1 MHLGEK
7 NMSGIKPPEL
17 THRFALL
24 TSMFCLISINQKAQA
39 APEAIR
45 TLRDEIR
52 TERIQQR
59 MVERVERL
67 ESRRE
72 LRDIR
77 IERSIDRR
85 AISNESL
92 RNVSHLQNHRAIA
105 KHSQVQSVDRS
116 TTDIKTLLTAT
127 TPRLSGTISD
137 TGRTA
142 KQIDLDLT
150 SADSKIILG
159 SKLFGE
165 KDSVT
170 INVGGEQRT
179 FQAGEKVTAG
189 QFVAINQVFESG
201 SQSLILDKNGAA
213 AGGSFSINSVANP
226 KVSDLV
232 IAAGVT
238 GINDFATDRRV
249 VVRGDLTNYGSIIGT
264 TSDERFTSGAL
275 FGRNISNETGA
286 SIATRSSSAASGAS
300 KTASDLSLTLSAS
313 ERIKNAGSIV
323 SGGNLTLTSDAGLLA
338 NSGLIASTGGNISIT
353 SGDSTKSIDVQATGG
368 RFDAAGSINIRDDA
382 YRGSA
387 GVNLNGGDYHSQS
400 LNIFSG
406 EGVIEGIVGE
416 VSGQL
421 NTVAG
426 IEHFYASTELLKIGN
441 NCITGDPTFANSAG
455 GIVIQGK
462 NTFGEAVA
470 FLANGDITA
479 DGTAQIV
486 AKGYNV
492 YMIAGAALSVSAGP
506 ETSTV
511 PGSAIGAGTTATV
524 DFNSGN
530 GGNIDL
536 TGSSVATIIDTSSST
551 GNAGNVVLAARAN
564 GLIGGQIK
572 LSQTSLIDA
581 SSTFTDGDGGNV
593 STFAGANPTAPAI
606 TMQLGSIKTDAGP
619 GTGGSGNLSLNTAQ
633 PAATGGSTLT
643 FDSLGQI
650 ISGGPIVA
658 GTPSVNGKISINNIS
673 ATGSKGGV
681 VSIIAGSDISTGTI
695 TSAGDVAISGTSVT
709 EAAITSAGNITILT
723 SLLHND
729 GAITSTANAGKIL
742 VQSFGALSLEG
753 TGSFGLT
760 GGGAGSIRLDATGAN
775 PLALTSSHTF
785 NPGSTGS
792 VTFTSEDDGGSITI
806 APSTTLTF
814 NDGGTLNIGTPILEF
829 LGTGSSLVAAMASD
843 IKVTSGGGTF
853 PLMIVTPD
861 NGVATISTAGGT
873 IDFTPTLGEDLIFAN
888 PVGINESKLNLLGGP
903 VTTNTVSAATF
914 VSSAMH
920 LNSDNSL
927 AMSANGAGGIIG
939 LAFQPYVGGFVNG
952 NQTTQFDGYSLD
964 TVKALLQQLKNDGY
978 TDVATYSQGSFYFG
992 GQFYGPTAAT
1002 AGSNKFNI
1010 QAAAEIGLG
1019 VSAGVFQQGVNG
1031 DGFNVADTTQELTY
1045 ILQQAQLFPG
1055 TVKEIILCNESI
1067 FGAGSLND
1075 LNTLMAS
1082 AIALRNSTPVT
1093 PGSSTMFTS
1102 DTLPITTRQRWDVLA
1117 GVNNNANPLQSA
1129 LKTLINTCEGHIY
1142 ANMYAYF
1149 DGSLPDSW
1157 STAPSD
1163 QSAFTAAVTGSMSGT
1178 LNALSTAFQGQSIA
1192 TNIRIGET
1200 GWPTMGLRAPPLGPA
1215 PALGNVTLSNWYF
1228 QAMKTWSA
1236 SNSVPTVIFQAYDQ
1250 PWQTVPAAQ
1259 VPTTAGSSEG
1269 FFGLYTAN
1277 GTSTATSFTLTSIT
1291 NKFAPGNSFSIAAVG
1306 TSARMLSN
1314 AGTITATNVVIN
1326 TPKLD
1331 NTGLISSISAAGSVS
1346 VSSDTDLDLVGGGTI
1361 SRTGG
1366 GTGAINFTTIGAN
1379 DLEVRGSHTF
1389 NAGAGNEVNFNA
1401 VADGASFTL
1410 AQGAVINLPTN
1421 NTKVAINSEHFLRNG
1436 TIDTNRTT
1444 NPNTIVSVNSKDD
1457 TTIASSVGALDISG
1471 MDINVAAGH
1480 LALLSAGDIIN
1491 SGDAISIDLNVA
1503 GGGGNLVVMAGY
1515 NFDDITLGSADPFY
1529 VLNATPSLG
1538 SVIFNAAGHEV
1549 NINTSGTTGGGKVE
1563 AYATGPINLNNVTTG
1578 GGNSTSGSVTLT
1590 GNGVVVGQIDT
1601 TASSPADA
1609 GAVSIQSGTVVHNGV
1624 HVNGG
1629 VIESGNFS
1637 VNNFGGNISVG
1648 DINAAQSSV
1657 LIQTN
1662 DASISFKS
1670 TTPIAHKLS
1679 LLAGT
1684 GTLNLPTNNLTVL
1697 QDSVGNGG
1705 SLAVSAST
1713 YAGLTGPLVLS
1724 ASAIGTGHGGSV
1736 SFVNTSNSDLVV
1748 DQTTMQIS
1756 ADGVNGG
1763 SVAVAGGGNVRIDLT
1778 GNAIAAGPSGANGN
1792 GASFDFSAGNNG
1804 SGTLLIL
1811 GTLDASGVNAG
1822 TSGDVKLASNS
1833 SETFK
1838 ISSSRAKN
1846 GIQGALSMSGQP
1858 GSLTVINA
1866 GGGISITQPALN
1878 QFANLTLSTL
1888 GAKRGNITLTAPPQ
1902 ASSSIDISLGGSGRL
1917 LSPVLSATTIALT
1930 SGTRLL
1936 RAVVDGATTVS
1947 VNSGYSAKITNLNSG
1962 YFIGKSSAVKS
1973 LTFTGNGTLNT
1984 LGDIVAGESV
1994 YLEADTGDINIGG
2007 NIEATSQNRGS
2018 VVLEIGGPGN
2028 FLDTIAAGTDAIKA
2042 NTVEF
2047 RGTNSSIGSGSL
2059 LSGALRVQ
2067 AANLSILTTDSANVV
2082 NTSNNMMELV
2092 RASNADDV
2100 ILHSPGGLTI
2110 STGLSSAPNI
2120 TLDTTGGAGDIVILK
2135 SLGSNSSTQTI
2146 SLATGAGSIIGSGE
2160 LNAAT
2165 SVSLVSAG
2173 GDIGNAG
2180 APLAIAA
2187 PTIAAHTTGSGGVYL
2202 SFNGTVPTL
2211 VEDSTA
2217 GSALSISARGGVT
2230 LNDISVSNG
2239 AINVTSRKTIT
2250 ILNGSNIEANSDG
2263 VAGSGSITL
2272 QGTSRSTSSILI
2284 DPNSVIATSGVGGGD
2299 VSIFIG
2305 QNQPQAVNPLAAGAN
2320 ANFFVTVS
2328 GGGQVF
2334 ADLSTITA
2342 NTPQIALNAI
2352 GKDVFING
2360 GSKSAI
2366 TIGGNV
2372 SITAD
2377 PPLHQVSS
2385 TDSGAQT
2392 LSVSEAITD
2401 APSPLS
2407 HLEKV
2412 SSTSIDERPSSNRLS
2427 TGSSLLA
2434 SLTNTIATPVFGQD
2448 SSRLTLS
2455 ATTLTESL
2463 KTKTKR
2469 QDIPESSQLIDSVE
2483 YASGEIDAVHLTQ
2496 EALISGSPPSDH
2508 SENYLANAPL
2518 GHDSATR
2525 SIERTTL
2532 NLKNGSFLCTP
2543 NQDTTVKTGL
2553 ANVRIDKG
2561 AMVLLMVRDNSVA
2574 IFNLHDSH
2582 KNAVTVTAG
2591 ATVISLTPGR
2601 QAVLTS
2607 LNADQFHLVNP
2618 AEIMQYRSVN
2628 RQQLRQG
2635 VQLFT
2640 SEFSIP
2646 AALAAIKPAKQMLA
2660 SSDKNTKRLVT
2671 NVLKTTAI
2679 LAELDRSNSNPFEQM
2694 PHPRLTVYQK

>member
-1 MHLGEK
+1 
-7 NMSGIKPPEL
+7 MSGIKPPEL
-17 THRFALL
+17 AHRFAML

-39 APEAIR
+39 SEEVR
-45 TLRDEIR
+45 TSRAEIR

-59 MVERVERL
+59 MFERVERL
-67 ESRRE
+67 DSRRE
-72 LRDIR
+72 LRDFR
-77 IERSIDRR
+77 VERAIDRR
-85 AISNESL
+85 AMSNESL
-92 RNVSHLQNHRAIA
+92 RDVSRLQNQRSIA
-105 KHSQVQSVDRS
+105 KQSQVQSVDRS
-116 TTDIKTLLTAT
+116 TTGLKTLLTAT

-201 SQSLILDKNGAA
+201 SQSLVLDKNGAA

-226 KVSDLV
+226 TVSDLV

-264 TSDERFTSGAL
+264 TSDERFTNGAL

-286 SIATRSSSAASGAS
+286 SIATRSSSAASGS
-300 KTASDLSLTLSAS
+300 SEPVYDLNLTLSAS

-323 SGGNLTLTSDAGLLA
+323 TSGNLTLTSDTGFLS
-338 NSGLIASTGGNISIT
+338 NSGSIKSTGGNIAIT
-353 SGDSTKSIDVQATGG
+353 SGDSTKSINVQATGG
-368 RFDAAGSINIRDDA
+368 RFDAAGHINIRDEA
-382 YRGSA
+382 YRGSG
-387 GVNLNGGDYHSQS
+387 GVNLNGGDYHSKS

-406 EGVIEGIVGE
+406 EGVIEGLVGE

-421 NTVAG
+421 NSVAG

-486 AKGYNV
+486 AKGFNV
-492 YMIAGAALSVSAGP
+492 YMVAGAALSVSAGP
-506 ETSTV
+506 ETTTV
-511 PGSAIGAGTTATV
+511 PGSEIGAGTTATV
-524 DFNSGN
+524 DFNNGN

-581 SSTFTDGDGGNV
+581 SSTFADGDGGNV
-593 STFAGANPTAPAI
+593 SSFAGANPTAPAM

-619 GTGGSGNLSLNTAQ
+619 GTGGSGNLNLNTAQ
-633 PAATGGSTLT
+633 PTATGGSTLT

-681 VSIIAGSDISTGTI
+681 VSIIAGSDITTGTI
-695 TSAGDVAISGTSVT
+695 ISAGDVAISGTSVT

-742 VQSFGALSLEG
+742 IQSFGALSLEG

-760 GGGAGSIRLDATGAN
+760 GGGAGTIRLDATGAN

-829 LGTGSSLVAAMASD
+829 LGSGSSLAAAMASD

-861 NGVATISTAGGT
+861 NGVATISTTGGT

-888 PVGINESKLNLLGGP
+888 PVGINESTLNLLGGP

-1010 QAAAEIGLG
+1010 QAAAEVGLG

-1045 ILQQAQLFPG
+1045 ILQQAQLYPG

-1093 PGSSTMFTS
+1093 PGSSTMFTA

-1117 GVNNNANPLQSA
+1117 GVNNNANPLQAA

-1157 STAPSD
+1157 PTAPSD
-1163 QSAFTAAVTGSMSGT
+1163 QSAFTTAVTGSMSGT
-1178 LNALSTAFQGQSIA
+1178 LNALRTAFQGQSIA

-1215 PALGNVTLSNWYF
+1215 PALGNVTLANWYF

-1236 SNSVPTVIFQAYDQ
+1236 SNSVPTVVFQAYDQ

-1436 TIDTNRTT
+1436 TIDTHRTT

-1471 MDINVAAGH
+1471 MDINVATGH

-1515 NFDDITLGSADPFY
+1515 NFDGITLGSADPFY

-1538 SVIFNAAGHEV
+1538 SVIFNTAGHEV
-1549 NINTSGTTGGGKVE
+1549 DINTSGTTGGGKVE
-1563 AYATGPINLNNVTTG
+1563 AYATGSINLNNVATG
-1578 GGNSTSGSVTLT
+1578 GGNSTSGSVTLA

-1601 TASSPADA
+1601 TASLPADA

-1670 TTPIAHKLS
+1670 ATPIAHKLS

-1736 SFVNTSNSDLVV
+1736 SFVNTSNSDLIV

-1756 ADGVNGG
+1756 AVGVNGG
-1763 SVAVAGGGNVRIDLT
+1763 TVAVAGGGNVRIDLT
-1778 GNAIAAGPSGANGN
+1778 GNAIDAGPSGANGD

-1833 SETFK
+1833 SETFR
-1838 ISSSRAKN
+1838 ISSSRARN
-1846 GIQGALSMSGQP
+1846 GIQGALMSGQL

-1888 GAKRGNITLTAPPQ
+1888 GAKRGNITLSAPPQ
-1902 ASSSIDISLGGSGRL
+1902 ASSLIDITLGGSGRL
-1917 LSPVLSATTIALT
+1917 LSPVLSAPTIALT

-1936 RAVVDGATTVS
+1936 KAVVDGATTVS

-1973 LTFTGNGTLNT
+1973 LSFTGNGTLNT

-1994 YLEADTGDINIGG
+1994 YIKADKGDINIGG
-2007 NIEATSQNRGS
+2007 NIEATSQNRGI
-2018 VVLEIGGPGN
+2018 VVLEIDGPGN
-2028 FLDTIAAGTDAIKA
+2028 FLDTVAAGTDAIKA

-2047 RGTNSSIGSGSL
+2047 RGTNASIGSGSL

-2067 AANLSILTTDSANVV
+2067 AANLSILTTDSANIV
-2082 NTSNNMMELV
+2082 NTGNNMMELV

-2100 ILHSPGGLTI
+2100 ILYSPGGLTI
-2110 STGLSSAPNI
+2110 STGLSSAPKI

-2146 SLATGAGSIIGSGE
+2146 SLATGAGSIIGSGA
-2160 LNAAT
+2160 LSAST
-2165 SVSLVSAG
+2165 SVALVSAG

-2180 APLAIAA
+2180 VPLEIDA
-2187 PTIAAHTTGSGGVYL
+2187 PTISAHTTGSGGVYL
-2202 SFNGTVPTL
+2202 SFNGTSPTVL
-2211 VEDSTA
+2211 ADSTA
-2217 GSALSISARGGVT
+2217 GSALSISARGSVT

-2239 AINVTSRKTIT
+2239 AINVASRKTIT
-2250 ILNGSNIEANSDG
+2250 ILNGSKIEANSDG

-2272 QGTSRSTSSILI
+2272 QGTGRSTSSILI

-2320 ANFFVTVS
+2320 GNFFVTVS

-2385 TDSGAQT
+2385 TEYGGPT
-2392 LSVSEAITD
+2392 LSLTEEITEM
-2401 APSPLS
+2401 PSSLRQP
-2407 HLEKV
+2407 EKV
-2412 SSTSIDERPSSNRLS
+2412 SSASLDERSLSNLLS
-2427 TGSSLLA
+2427 TESSLRA
-2434 SLTNTIATPVFGQD
+2434 SLANTIATSVFGQD
-2448 SSRLTLS
+2448 SSRLNMS

-2463 KTKTKR
+2463 KTRTKS
-2469 QDIPESSQLIDSVE
+2469 QDIPENSQLIDSGE
-2483 YASGEIDAVHLTQ
+2483 YSSGEIEAVHLTQ
-2496 EALISGSPPSDH
+2496 EALVPGNSTTDQ
-2508 SENYLANAPL
+2508 SENYAANAPL
-2518 GHDSATR
+2518 RFDRATR
-2525 SIERTTL
+2525 
-2532 NLKNGSFLCTP
+2532 NLTRPVLPLQNGSFLCTP
-2543 NQDTTVKTGL
+2543 NQCTTVKTGL
-2553 ANVRIDKG
+2553 AEVRIDSG
-2561 AMVLLMVRDNSVA
+2561 AMVLLMVQDNSVA
-2574 IFNLHDSH
+2574 VFNLHDSH

-2591 ATVISLTPGR
+2591 ANTITLTPGR
-2601 QAVLTS
+2601 QAVLTR
-2607 LNADQFHLVNP
+2607 LKADQFHLVNP
-2618 AEIMQYRSVN
+2618 AEVMQYRSVN
-2628 RQQLRQG
+2628 RQQLG
-2635 VQLFT
+2635 NGIQLFT

-2660 SSDKNTKRLVT
+2660 SSDRNTKRLVT

-2679 LAELDRSNSNPFEQM
+2679 LAELDRSNSNPFERM
-2694 PHPRLTVYQK
+2694 PHPRVTVYQK